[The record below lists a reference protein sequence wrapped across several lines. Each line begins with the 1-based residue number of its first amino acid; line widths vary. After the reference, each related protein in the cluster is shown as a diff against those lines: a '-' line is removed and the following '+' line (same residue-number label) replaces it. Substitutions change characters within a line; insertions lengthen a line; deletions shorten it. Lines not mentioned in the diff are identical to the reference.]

1 MRYWLILLATVIT
14 LVVPCLG
21 QLQYQPGDRVEFD
34 STESGRYW
42 TKGTVLPFQPGD
54 FGGGAEPDG
63 SWYRVKAD
71 YNGVQ
76 YPCKPQWIRP
86 LGSPKAS
93 NNGSST
99 NTQQQPT
106 SPATNPTTTGL
117 EGRQFVTCPV
127 PQAQVGPGARPDP
140 ELFKKL
146 IRCKKGEKAADDGA
160 VTVDV
165 TALQVGSPRP
175 WSYSQDIGNG
185 KVGTLV
191 YPVKATYT
199 VKTHYKTATEVEANW
214 IRILNFYVNSF
225 GEWQIGSEEPVKSP
239 ETQRINR

>member
-1 MRYWLILLATVIT
+1 MRYWLFVLSVVLT
-14 LVVPCLG
+14 LVAPCLA

-34 STESGRYW
+34 STESGRFW

-54 FGGGAEPDG
+54 FGGGMEPDG

-76 YPCKPQWIRP
+76 YPCKPQWIRAVA
-86 LGSPKAS
+86 GAAKAPPPTTGTQPQTPS
-93 NNGSST
+93 NA
-99 NTQQQPT
+99 QQQ
-106 SPATNPTTTGL
+106 ATTVPQ
-117 EGRQFVTCPV
+117 GREFVTCPIA
-127 PQAQVGPGARPDP
+127 QTQVGPGARPDA

-165 TALQVGSPRP
+165 SALQIGSPRP
-175 WSYSQDIGNG
+175 WSYSQDQGNG
-185 KVGTLV
+185 KVGTMV

-199 VKTHYKTATEVEANW
+199 VKTHYRQATEVEANW
-214 IRILNFYVNSF
+214 IRVLNFYVNSF
-225 GEWQIGSEEPVKSP
+225 GEWQIGSEETVKAP
-239 ETQRINR
+239 EVQRINR